1 MGEGHGVSRGDAALV
16 NRFVNAA
23 TKASFLE
30 DVIASPDQ
38 YIHALKK
45 LAVNTPPP
53 PPRVVRVVRRARV
66 VSDVF

>member
-38 YIHALKK
+38 YMQALKK
-45 LAVNTPPP
+45 LAVHIPVPSRCAC
-53 PPRVVRVVRRARV
+53 RVCRAPCACRV
-66 VSDVF
+66 

>member
-38 YIHALKK
+38 YMQALKK
-45 LAVNTPPP
+45 LAVHTPVPS
-53 PPRVVRVVRRARV
+53 RRARR
-66 VSDVF
+66 VSCACRV